1 MKIKNQRDFFSGLVF
16 MGAGAAAAWI
26 APGLRIGT
34 AERMGPGYF
43 PLALG
48 IALAVLGGFIAF
60 TSLVF
65 ETEDGGAVEPWSL
78 RPLACVAAGSVLF
91 GVLLGGLPRFGV
103 PPLGLVL
110 AVYASTLIASL
121 AADGFKFRQAALL
134 ATACVVAAW
143 LVLVQILDIA
153 VPLWPV
159 LATR

>member
-16 MGAGAAAAWI
+16 MAAGAAAAWI
-26 APGLRIGT
+26 APSLEIGS

-48 IALAVLGGFIAF
+48 IALGALGGFIAF

-65 ETEDGGAVEPWSL
+65 ETEDGGAVPPWPI
-78 RPLACVAAGSVLF
+78 RPLTCVAAASVLF
-91 GVLLGGLPRFGV
+91 GVMLGGVPRFGV

-110 AVYASTLIASL
+110 AVYASTLVASL
-121 AADGFKFRQAALL
+121 AADGFRFRQAALL
-134 ATACVVAAW
+134 ATVCVFAAW
-143 LVLVQILDIA
+143 LVLVRLLDIA